1 MIEVRTN
8 EQWIIELKTPGPV
21 QEAALAD
28 LRVTLKKGLQ
38 RGLIGQVDTNAPE
51 FDTLADDFVQEALL
65 KILDNLDSFAGRSR
79 FTTWAHKITVNVGL
93 TELRRKRWKDSSLEQ
108 LTETEEGDY
117 TPSFTADTAPNP
129 EEATEQSE
137 LMAYVARI
145 IDEELTEKQRTA
157 LTAVV
162 LQGLPLS
169 EVAHQTG
176 SNQNAM
182 YKLIFDA
189 RQRLKQRVE
198 ADGFSPETII
208 TTFEQR

>member
-8 EQWIIELKTPGPV
+8 EQWLIELRTAGPA
-21 QEAALAD
+21 QDTALAD
-28 LRVTLKKGLQ
+28 LRVILKNGLQ

-51 FDTLADDFVQEALL
+51 FDTMADDFVQEALL

-108 LTETEEGDY
+108 LTESEDGDY
-117 TPSFTADTAPNP
+117 TPSFTADEAPTP
-129 EEATEQSE
+129 EDATEQSE
-137 LMAYVARI
+137 LMAYVGRI

-157 LTAVV
+157 LTAAV
-162 LQGLPLS
+162 LEGQPLS
-169 EVAHQTG
+169 EVARLMD
-176 SNQNAM
+176 SNQNAL

-189 RQRLKQRVE
+189 RQRLKRRLE
-198 ADGFSPETII
+198 ADGFSPEGLIG
-208 TTFEQR
+208 TFEP

>member
-8 EQWIIELKTPGPV
+8 EQWIIELQAAGPAQDV
-21 QEAALAD
+21 ALAD
-28 LRVTLKKGLQ
+28 LRVILKNGLQ

-51 FDTLADDFVQEALL
+51 FDTLTEDFVQEALL

-108 LTETEEGDY
+108 LTESDEGDY
-117 TPSFTADTAPNP
+117 TPSFTADDAPTP
-129 EEATEQSE
+129 EDSAEQSE

-145 IDEELTEKQRTA
+145 IDEELTDKQRTA
-157 LTAVV
+157 MTAAV
-162 LQGLPLS
+162 LEGQPLS
-169 EVAHQTG
+169 EVAHMMG
-176 SNQNAM
+176 SNQNAL

-189 RQRLKQRVE
+189 RQRLKRRLE
-198 ADGFSPETII
+198 ADGLSPEALF
-208 TTFEQR
+208 TTFER